1 MISAKV
7 LFTTPKTVGTRLAKY
22 TLTWLWIYAFSIG
35 MYVRTIKRKNKDGSE
50 VEYVQLA
57 HNTRHPEKG
66 YSRAEVIHS
75 FGRRDQLDVPALKRL
90 IGSLSRFISPEDAQ
104 AIEAEGRNLKFISSR
119 PAGGAYLLRELW
131 KRLDIDTC
139 FADALKDRS
148 LTTPVQDAI
157 FAMVANRALA
167 PCSKLAVEEWAQ
179 KDVHLGIES
188 TIKVQ
193 HLYRSMD
200 FLLKHEDAIQEK
212 VFWSAA
218 HLMNLTVDLIFF
230 DTTNTYFEME
240 EPGDSEL
247 LAFGKSKHKRNDLPQ
262 VTIGLAVTREGIP
275 VRCWVLPGNQNDAK
289 CVAQIQKDM
298 NDWKLG
304 NVIWAMDRGMTSEE
318 NRKTLQRAGGQYIL
332 GEKLRGPHLN
342 EKALN
347 RGGRFKKIKGNLHI
361 KEVYAGEGSGRRRFV
376 VAYNPDQAEHDK
388 HVRERNLKR
397 IEAEL
402 EAMGRMSQKAFLKAK
417 YALLAHRSMGRYLK
431 ELKSGRLKIDKAKVR
446 QYEKLDGKYLLSTS
460 DKSLSA
466 EDVAL
471 GYKQLM
477 EVERAFRTLKST
489 LSLRPVYHTKDDR
502 IRSHVLLCWL
512 ALLLIRIV
520 ELETG
525 MTWPKV
531 RAELERLHLGEFLNK
546 DGRILQH
553 TELTSNQR
561 NIFRKLNIK
570 PPKKI
575 ESVQISS

>member
-1 MISAKV
+1 
-7 LFTTPKTVGTRLAKY
+7 
-22 TLTWLWIYAFSIG
+22 

-57 HNTRHPEKG
+57 HNSRHPEKG
-66 YSRAEVIHS
+66 YARAEVIHS
-75 FGRRDQLDVPALKRL
+75 FGRRDQLDMAAIKRL

-104 AIEAEGRNLKFISSR
+104 CLEAEAKGLKFESSR
-119 PAGGAYLLRELW
+119 PAGGAFLLKALW
-131 KRLDIDTC
+131 KRIGIDKC
-139 FADALKDRS
+139 IEEALADRS
-148 LTTPVQDAI
+148 FTTPISDAI

-167 PCSKLAVEEWAQ
+167 PCSKLAVEEWAAN
-179 KDVHLGIES
+179 DVHLDIEKPLQ
-188 TIKVQ
+188 IQ

-200 FLLKHEDAIQEK
+200 FLLEHDNEIQQK
-212 VFWSAA
+212 VFWATAS
-218 HLMNLTVDLIFF
+218 LLNLTVDLIFF
-230 DTTNTYFEME
+230 DTTNTYFEMDD
-240 EPGDSEL
+240 PGDSGL
-247 LAFGKSKHKRNDLPQ
+247 LAFGKSKHKRDDCPQ

-289 CVAQIQKDM
+289 CVKQIQKDM
-298 NDWKLG
+298 SDWKLG
-304 NVIWAMDRGMTSEE
+304 HVIWAMDRGMTSDE
-318 NRKTLQRAGGQYIL
+318 NRKILQRAGGQYIL

-342 EKALN
+342 EAALN
-347 RGGRFKKIKGNLHI
+347 RGGRFKVIKENLHI
-361 KEVYAGEGSGRRRFV
+361 KEVFVGEGSGRRRFV
-376 VAYNPDQAEHDK
+376 VAYNPEQAEHDK
-388 HVRERNLKR
+388 HVRERNLER
-397 IEAEL
+397 IYAEL
-402 EAMGRMSQKAFLKAK
+402 EAMEKLSEKSFLKAK

-431 ELKSGRLKIDKAKVR
+431 ELKSGKLKVDKAKVK

-512 ALLLIRIV
+512 ALLLVRIT

-525 MTWPKV
+525 TTWPRV
-531 RAELERLHLGEFLNK
+531 RTELERLHLGNFLHK

-553 TELTSNQR
+553 TELTKNQR
-561 NIFRKLNIK
+561 NIFKKLKIL

-575 ESVQISS
+575 KTIQMTP